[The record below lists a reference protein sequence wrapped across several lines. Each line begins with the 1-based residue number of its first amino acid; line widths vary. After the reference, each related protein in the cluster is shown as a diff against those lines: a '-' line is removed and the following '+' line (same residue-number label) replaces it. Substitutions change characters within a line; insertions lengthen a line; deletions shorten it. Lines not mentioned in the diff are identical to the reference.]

1 MLLLILCCLS
11 IFFSDGVIRCL
22 FLSLLFFILIYF
34 SFIFCSSLYISL
46 WRSYMIFAS
55 LIFLSISIYFAFALF
70 FSFSISFH
78 SLSLC
83 ISVSSIS
90 VSNTLFLLWCTVFL
104 FVTLLLFTFS
114 ASIHNLS
121 SISWSILIFSLLS
134 TLFVSLLPISL
145 SIFLPYLITSFTYI
159 WFVVNF
165 FNATRSFAT
174 LLCRAEVNKL
184 NSSFGGGRIA
194 KCTRWGEGWY
204 TFSMC

>member
-22 FLSLLFFILIYF
+22 FLFLLFFILIYF
-34 SFIFCSSLYISL
+34 SFIFCSSLYIPL

-70 FSFSISFH
+70 FCFSFSISFH

-90 VSNTLFLLWCTVFL
+90 VSNTLFLLWCTVLL
-104 FVTLLLFTFS
+104 FITLLLFTFS

-121 SISWSILIFSLLS
+121 SISWSIWIFSLHS
-134 TLFVSLLPISL
+134 TLYSLCLSPTYFVVYFSSL
-145 SIFLPYLITSFTYI
+145 SDNKFHLHLI
-159 WFVVNF
+159 
-165 FNATRSFAT
+165 
-174 LLCRAEVNKL
+174 C
-184 NSSFGGGRIA
+184 
-194 KCTRWGEGWY
+194 C
-204 TFSMC
+204 